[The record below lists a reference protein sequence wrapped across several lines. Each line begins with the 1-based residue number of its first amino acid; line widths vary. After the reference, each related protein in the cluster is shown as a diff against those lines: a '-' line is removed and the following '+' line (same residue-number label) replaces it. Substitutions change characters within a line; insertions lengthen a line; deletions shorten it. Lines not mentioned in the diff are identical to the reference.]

1 MSVSGHVQMSKRAH
15 IQTCMCKE
23 EGWLWVNGGKFTDFY
38 LHSNLGNEGLQVTEA
53 YYRKANQDSN
63 ISVLF
68 CSSVGVMSP

>member
-1 MSVSGHVQMSKRAH
+1 MCKRAH
-15 IQTCMCKE
+15 IQTYMCKE
-23 EGWLWVNGGKFTDFY
+23 EGWLWVNGGGEFPDLY

-68 CSSVGVMSP
+68 CSSVCVMSP